1 MTRTYEQGDAAVGL
15 KAALAI
21 LEKWQASLEQQQ
33 RILALPAE
41 TPLSEQ
47 QVERISYLLNIHA
60 RLRTIFDNP
69 RNQSDFMSMPNGH
82 PPFGGHSPLEYIS
95 GGDLLALRRTW
106 KHIAA
111 AGQR

>member
-1 MTRTYEQGDAAVGL
+1 MTRTYEQGDAEAGL

-21 LEKWQASLEQQQ
+21 LEKWQARLEQQQ

-47 QVERISYLLNIHA
+47 QVERISYVLNIHA
-60 RLRTIFDNP
+60 RLRTVFDNP

-82 PPFGGHSPLEYIS
+82 PPFDGHPPLDYIS
-95 GGDLLALRRTW
+95 SGNLLALRKTW
-106 KHIAA
+106 EHIAE
-111 AGQR
+111 AGQW